1 MIVVFTLI
9 ACSLYGIN
17 IPLPSSYLPLMIAA
31 NCVFAFISIFA
42 QRLIIVLYEVNVF
55 EEKDSLI
62 GYFNKYTAII
72 TSGTTTTYRT
82 Y

>member
-9 ACSLYGIN
+9 ACSLFGIN

-31 NCVFAFISIFA
+31 NCIFAFISIFA

-55 EEKDSLI
+55 EEKDILI
-62 GYFNKYTAII
+62 GYFNKYTCYLYI
-72 TSGTTTTYRT
+72 GY
-82 Y
+82 